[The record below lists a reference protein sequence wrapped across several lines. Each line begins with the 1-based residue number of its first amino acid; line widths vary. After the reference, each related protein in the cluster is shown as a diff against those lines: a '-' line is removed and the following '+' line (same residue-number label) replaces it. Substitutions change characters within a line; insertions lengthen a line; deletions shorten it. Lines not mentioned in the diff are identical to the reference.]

1 MSLTTDEMILQ
12 FNKKFDDSGDLDKH
26 MRSLGFEQ
34 SRININPNR
43 VAYDRIGSDNM
54 NGAFIYR
61 DQGYPVILFF
71 STNAPVK
78 KISTHANDKNSYT
91 PYTLVRETVYND
103 NTRQAMAYVA
113 SYLGVDGKNIKSR
126 TFISPHGEIKSQ
138 DFSNLAAKQIAIV
151 LDHIADRYT
160 FVFNTVKKRLQYI
173 ETPNVL
179 PTQIADKDLIYFD
192 DRKEN
197 SMWCDISQ
205 EIKLPKEMLSN
216 ILNSD
221 AVPEYDPVDNYLS
234 QLPEWD
240 GVDYYQKILDTMD
253 VEATLPQKWAYEY
266 IKKFH
271 LSWLSQLRRDS
282 INNNILIMQGAQ
294 GIRKTRFLRAL
305 VPPEL
310 KNYYFEGRLNS
321 QDKDSLLV
329 LHQNILINLDE
340 MDSFTY
346 KELQFHKALITREEV
361 DVRAPYNKY
370 FDKNFKLCSF
380 VGSTNDAEMLSDT
393 TGNRRFNIIPV
404 VDIDENFADALD
416 HAQLWAQTLAAIKSG
431 ERTYFTTEES
441 REISMVNRQFEKT
454 SAIEELLLAKYVP
467 AEADDLGTQELTAT
481 DIAAIIGENST
492 TKISSV
498 AIGKYLRKYGYIRK
512 MSDDGTYK
520 WLVKP
525 IIADVGF

>member
-1 MSLTTDEMILQ
+1 M
-12 FNKKFDDSGDLDKH
+12 
-26 MRSLGFEQ
+26 
-34 SRININPNR
+34 
-43 VAYDRIGSDNM
+43 V
-54 NGAFIYR
+54 
-61 DQGYPVILFF
+61 
-71 STNAPVK
+71 
-78 KISTHANDKNSYT
+78 
-91 PYTLVRETVYND
+91 
-103 NTRQAMAYVA
+103 
-113 SYLGVDGKNIKSR
+113 
-126 TFISPHGEIKSQ
+126 
-138 DFSNLAAKQIAIV
+138 
-151 LDHIADRYT
+151 
-160 FVFNTVKKRLQYI
+160 
-173 ETPNVL
+173 
-179 PTQIADKDLIYFD
+179 
-192 DRKEN
+192 
-197 SMWCDISQ
+197 
-205 EIKLPKEMLSN
+205 SN

-221 AVPEYDPVDNYLS
+221 AVPEYDPVANYLS

-310 KNYYFEGRLNS
+310 KSYYFEGRLNS

-416 HAQLWAQTLAAIKSG
+416 HAQLWAQTLDAIKSG
-431 ERTYFTTEES
+431 ERTYFTTAES

-498 AIGKYLRKYGYIRK
+498 AIGKYLRKYGFLRQ
-512 MSDDGTYK
+512 MSNDGTYK